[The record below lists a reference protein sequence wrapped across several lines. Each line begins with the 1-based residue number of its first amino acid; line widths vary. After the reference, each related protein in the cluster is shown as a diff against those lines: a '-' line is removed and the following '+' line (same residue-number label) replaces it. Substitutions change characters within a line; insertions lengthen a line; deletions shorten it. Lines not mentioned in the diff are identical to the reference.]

1 MRVSLRRALTRG
13 LFAACLLGL
22 AGSLGFTRTF
32 TLDHSLASARAPEGE
47 EAGNKAGH
55 ELLYKFINLA
65 LLVGTLGFVLRKPLA
80 GFFAERSASI
90 RKGLEEGRKALE
102 VSQAQLK
109 IVEEK
114 LQHLEEEIAAFRAS
128 AEREMEA
135 ERQRLKLAAAEEAE
149 KILQSARAQTE
160 VAVRAAKLELKSYA
174 AEQAV
179 ELAEGII
186 RRRLDEAGRKQL
198 VSDFLTEVESRKSR
212 VEGAVESR
220 ESRVESTDE
229 RRN

>member
-1 MRVSLRRALTRG
+1 MRRALTRW

-22 AGSLGFTRTF
+22 TGSLGFARTF
-32 TLDHSLASARAPEGE
+32 SQDHSLASARAAEGE
-47 EAGNKAGH
+47 ETGKKAGR
-55 ELLYKFINLA
+55 ELIYKFINLA

-90 RKGLEEGRKALE
+90 RKGLEDGRKALE
-102 VSQAQLK
+102 VSQAQLVA
-109 IVEEK
+109 VEEK

-128 AEREMEA
+128 AGREMEA

-179 ELAEGII
+179 ELAEEII
-186 RRRLDEAGRKQL
+186 RRRLDEAGRKKL
-198 VSDFLTEVESRKSR
+198 VGEFL
-212 VEGAVESR
+212 AQVESR
-220 ESRVESTDE
+220 ESRVESNGPSIE
-229 RRN
+229 VG

>member
-1 MRVSLRRALTRG
+1 LRRALTRW

-22 AGSLGFTRTF
+22 AGSLGFARTF
-32 TLDHSLASARAPEGE
+32 TQDRSLASAPVAEGE
-47 EAGNKAGH
+47 EATKKAGR

-80 GFFAERSASI
+80 GFFAGRSASI

-102 VSQAQLK
+102 ASQAQLK
-109 IVEEK
+109 AVEEK

-128 AEREMEA
+128 AGREMEA

-179 ELAEGII
+179 ELAEEII
-186 RRRLDEAGRKQL
+186 RRRLDEAGRKKL

-212 VEGAVESR
+212 VEESR
-220 ESRVESTDE
+220 SRGV
-229 RRN
+229 

>member
-1 MRVSLRRALTRG
+1 MRHALTRW

-22 AGSLGFTRTF
+22 AGSLGFARTF
-32 TLDHSLASARAPEGE
+32 TQDRSLASAGAAEGE
-47 EAGNKAGH
+47 EGGKRAGR

-65 LLVGTLGFVLRKPLA
+65 LLVGTLGFFLRKPLA

-90 RKGLEEGRKALE
+90 RKGLEQGRKALE

-109 IVEEK
+109 TVEEK
-114 LQHLEEEIAAFRAS
+114 LQHLEEEIAAFRVS
-128 AEREMEA
+128 AGREMEA

-179 ELAEGII
+179 ELAEEII
-186 RRRLDEAGRKQL
+186 RRRLDEAGRKKL
-198 VSDFLTEVESRKSR
+198 VSDFLAGVESRAR
-212 VEGAVESR
+212 Q
-220 ESRVESTDE
+220 
-229 RRN
+229 N

>member
-1 MRVSLRRALTRG
+1 LRRALTRW

-22 AGSLGFTRTF
+22 AGSLGFARTF
-32 TLDHSLASARAPEGE
+32 TLGRSLASASAAEGE
-47 EAGNKAGH
+47 EAGKRAGR

-80 GFFAERSASI
+80 SFFAERAASI

-109 IVEEK
+109 TVEEK

-128 AEREMEA
+128 AGREMEA

-160 VAVRAAKLELKSYA
+160 VAVQAAKLELKSYA

-179 ELAEGII
+179 ELAEEII
-186 RRRLDEAGRKQL
+186 RRRLDGAGRERL
-198 VSDFLTEVESRKSR
+198 VSQFLEGLESKARQ
-212 VEGAVESR
+212 
-220 ESRVESTDE
+220 
-229 RRN
+229 N